1 MTRPVHNA
9 EAAGL
14 DPEEQFAL
22 EELLDEFSDV
32 FSQDPTDIGRARVC
46 EYTIDLTEGA
56 KEFREAPRR
65 MTPERHLKADQQVQ
79 ILLEMGL
86 IEPSRSSFASGIV
99 MVKKP
104 NGEDRF
110 CVDYRKLN
118 DITQKDAFPLPNI
131 TDTIDSIGNAKYF
144 SSMDMGSAFW
154 QIPIEEKSRPY
165 TAFVVP
171 GGFYQWKFM
180 PFGLCN
186 APAAFQRLMANVLA
200 PIAKRYGNLVLCYID
215 DILIATQTI
224 GQHLERLREVFT
236 CIRAA
241 GLKFK
246 AAKCQLF
253 QKEVKFLGR
262 LITKDGLV
270 IDPAGIE
277 KVQSWARPRNRTE
290 LKSFLG
296 FANYYRDFVKNF
308 SDIVSPLTALD
319 RKWIEFEWNED
330 AEYAFEELKQAFTT
344 APVLALPSDE
354 GLYVLDTDASAVA
367 IAGILHQIQETE
379 NGDFKTRVISYGSRS
394 LHGS

>member
-1 MTRPVHNA
+1 GNSDNDWNPAPWDYNFSEKQSNSSDSLDRTIPESRSNYPLAAPKPDKPFLTRPVHNA

-14 DPEEQFAL
+14 DPEEQSAL

-46 EYTIDLTEGA
+46 EYTIDLAEGA

-186 APAAFQRLMANVLA
+186 APA
-200 PIAKRYGNLVLCYID
+200 
-215 DILIATQTI
+215 
-224 GQHLERLREVFT
+224 
-236 CIRAA
+236 
-241 GLKFK
+241 
-246 AAKCQLF
+246 
-253 QKEVKFLGR
+253 
-262 LITKDGLV
+262 
-270 IDPAGIE
+270 
-277 KVQSWARPRNRTE
+277 
-290 LKSFLG
+290 
-296 FANYYRDFVKNF
+296 
-308 SDIVSPLTALD
+308 
-319 RKWIEFEWNED
+319 
-330 AEYAFEELKQAFTT
+330 
-344 APVLALPSDE
+344 
-354 GLYVLDTDASAVA
+354 
-367 IAGILHQIQETE
+367 
-379 NGDFKTRVISYGSRS
+379 
-394 LHGS
+394 